1 MESYRIGVLGA
12 TGAVGQQLVWMLA
25 RHPWFTLTEVVASDR
40 SAGRTYAEAVSWRLN
55 SLVPAGAGA
64 LTVKSLKS
72 ELACDLLISA
82 LDADLAGRAEV
93 EFARAGYPVV
103 SNSSSHRMDDD
114 VPLLIPEVNPEHLA
128 MIDLQRRRRRY
139 ARGFI
144 VTNPN
149 CSTIGLTM
157 ALKPLHDAFGVT
169 EVQVVTMQAI
179 SGAGLDGVPAGAIQ
193 DNVIPY
199 IKGEEEKL
207 ESEPPKIL
215 GGIGK
220 DRFLP
225 AEISISAQCN
235 RVAVLDGHTEAV
247 SVRLRQ
253 TPSLE
258 DVRAAIRGFRGV
270 PQELGLPTGTAA
282 PLLLA
287 EAPDRPQPRL
297 DRNAGEGMTVVV
309 GRLRPCPVLDWKFT
323 VLSHNMVRGAAGAAL
338 LNAELLVARG
348 YVSGAV

>member
-12 TGAVGQQLVWMLA
+12 TGAVGQQLVSMLA
-25 RHPWFTLTEVVASDR
+25 GHPWFTLTEVVASDR
-40 SAGRTYAEAVSWRLN
+40 SAGRSYGEAVRWRLD
-55 SLVPAGAGA
+55 SPVPAGAGA
-64 LTVKSLKS
+64 LTVKDLKS
-72 ELACDLLISA
+72 ELQCDLLISA
-82 LDADLAGRAEV
+82 LDADLAGPTEV
-93 EFARAGYPVV
+93 EFAMAGYPVV

-128 MIDLQRRRRRY
+128 VIDVQRRRRGY
-139 ARGFI
+139 AHGFI

-157 ALKPLHDAFGVT
+157 ALKPLHDAFGLA

-207 ESEPPKIL
+207 ESEPQKIL
-215 GGIGK
+215 GGIGN

-225 AEISISAQCN
+225 AEISISAHCN

-253 TPSLE
+253 RPSLE
-258 DVRAAIRGFRGV
+258 EVRAAIHDFHGI
-270 PQELGLPTGTAA
+270 PQEMGLPTGSAA

-348 YVSGAV
+348 YVSGAA

>member
-1 MESYRIGVLGA
+1 
-12 TGAVGQQLVWMLA
+12 
-25 RHPWFTLTEVVASDR
+25 
-40 SAGRTYAEAVSWRLN
+40 
-55 SLVPAGAGA
+55 
-64 LTVKSLKS
+64 
-72 ELACDLLISA
+72 
-82 LDADLAGRAEV
+82 
-93 EFARAGYPVV
+93 
-103 SNSSSHRMDDD
+103 
-114 VPLLIPEVNPEHLA
+114 
-128 MIDLQRRRRRY
+128 
-139 ARGFI
+139 
-144 VTNPN
+144 
-149 CSTIGLTM
+149 
-157 ALKPLHDAFGVT
+157 
-169 EVQVVTMQAI
+169 VQVVTMQAI

>member
-1 MESYRIGVLGA
+1 
-12 TGAVGQQLVWMLA
+12 
-25 RHPWFTLTEVVASDR
+25 
-40 SAGRTYAEAVSWRLN
+40 
-55 SLVPAGAGA
+55 
-64 LTVKSLKS
+64 
-72 ELACDLLISA
+72 
-82 LDADLAGRAEV
+82 
-93 EFARAGYPVV
+93 
-103 SNSSSHRMDDD
+103 MDDD

-128 MIDLQRRRRRY
+128 VIDVQRRRRGY
-139 ARGFI
+139 AHGCI

-157 ALKPLHDAFGVT
+157 ALKPLHDAFGLA

-207 ESEPPKIL
+207 ESEPQKIL
-215 GGIGK
+215 GGIGN

-225 AEISISAQCN
+225 AEISISAHCN

-253 TPSLE
+253 RPSLE
-258 DVRAAIRGFRGV
+258 EVRAAIHDFHGI
-270 PQELGLPTGTAA
+270 PQEMGLPTGSAA

-348 YVSGAV
+348 YVSGAA